1 MPRAIHVLMA
11 ALALAAF
18 ARPAA
23 ADRLSEALADYRLGH
38 YQEAGQMLEPLARAG
53 NPEAQFWLGT
63 MYYHG
68 RGRPRIYREALAW
81 FRRAAELGNP
91 RAQNNLGLMYR
102 NGDGVEPSPLVAYA
116 WFALAAGQDSA
127 TARTNLDSVSDV
139 MKPDQILQA
148 QQLAEEYAVRV
159 DAARRR
165 AASAQAVAMAAP
177 PPAPAPAAGSQRPPA
192 PTAAS
197 APHPGDDVYMVQVGL
212 FQNADNVRRI
222 ADTVRAERLRLHNE
236 VVQIRGSRYNRLR
249 VGPYANATDARAVS
263 QRLNTLLDLESAIVP
278 VQRGG

>member
-177 PPAPAPAAGSQRPPA
+177 PPAPAPA
-192 PTAAS
+192 
-197 APHPGDDVYMVQVGL
+197 PHPGDDVYMVQVGL